1 MQRTIAAAL
10 SLLFAGV
17 VFAETPKLTTVI
29 LARHAEKANTQPD
42 TPLSDD
48 GNARAKELARVLAG
62 APIKAIY
69 TTQFARVRQTAEPLA
84 AALNLTPMVM
94 EAGGGKNYAS
104 DIVKRIRREHTGQTV
119 LVVGHSNT
127 TVDVLRELGVANP
140 PPIPEPQFDDLFIVT
155 FSDGAAHSFVALRYG
170 AATR

>member
-1 MQRTIAAAL
+1 MQRVIAAAL

-17 VFAETPKLTTVI
+17 ALAEGPKLTTVI
-29 LARHAEKANTQPD
+29 LARHAEKANTEAD
-42 TPLSDD
+42 TPLSAA

-62 APIKAIY
+62 TRIDAVY

-84 AALNLTPMVM
+84 TAMNLTPMVM

-127 TVDVLRELGVANP
+127 TVDVLKELGVPNP
-140 PPIPEPQFDDLFIVT
+140 PVIPEPQFDDLFVVT
-155 FSDGAAHSFVALRYG
+155 LADGAAPSFVALRYG